1 MKKVITMEMP
11 EYPELLKKIKAP
23 PEKLFCSGDI
33 SLLNSRCAAVVG
45 SRKTTQY
52 GRNTAVEISSRIA
65 SHGITVVSGMAMGID
80 TCAHIGALKAGG
92 GTIAVLGC
100 GTDICYPP
108 ENVKLKEQ
116 IEDNGLIVSEYPPG
130 TRPERY
136 HFPQRNRII
145 SGLSEL
151 TAVIQAGSCSGAL
164 ITAELAAEQGREV
177 CAVPGNID
185 SQYNVGNNKLIKEG
199 AYPVTSMGDVAEL
212 MGVGGMT
219 EKEVRQRLSETEQQI
234 YHLLKDHGELTM
246 DGLSV
251 LLGKTP
257 GYTASIVT
265 VMEMKGIVFSE
276 LGKIFVAKD

>member
-1 MKKVITMEMP
+1 M
-11 EYPELLKKIKAP
+11 
-23 PEKLFCSGDI
+23 
-33 SLLNSRCAAVVG
+33 
-45 SRKTTQY
+45 
-52 GRNTAVEISSRIA
+52 EISSRIA

-80 TCAHIGALKAGG
+80 TCAHIGALKADG

-116 IEDNGLIVSEYPPG
+116 IEAKGLIVSEYPPG

-136 HFPQRNRII
+136 HFPRRNRII

-151 TAVIQAGSCSGAL
+151 TAVIQAGSRSGAL
-164 ITAELAAEQGREV
+164 ITAELAAEQGRDV

-219 EKEVRQRLSETEQQI
+219 EKEVRKRLSETEQQI
-234 YHLLKDHGELTM
+234 YHLLYEHGELTM
-246 DGLSV
+246 DDLSV
-251 LLGKTP
+251 LIGKTP

-276 LGKIFVAKD
+276 LGKIFVAKE